1 MNRKRLISS
10 VMVSCIFA
18 SSLLCGCSEN
28 ASPAVTSGSSAVSS
42 ETAGSSQSQETS
54 AETTKEKTPAEIDQE
69 KLKETGRTQYRAEL
83 SIERPKTM
91 EEFVYVKGTQSIT
104 LRNDSSDVWKD
115 VVLREY
121 SPAILENEVWSESSS
136 LVSRPY
142 KYGDKQ
148 HTAIEKVSSDGKD
161 LAFEEQGDKTVVK
174 ITLDKEMA
182 PGEIRT
188 IDLSYTV
195 KVAYGSARQAFAQT
209 DYRTMNDP
217 KDSSRIIVALG
228 PILPTVPVYEN
239 GKWMADDYFDSGE
252 CFYTKCSDYNVTV
265 KVPDGFNLAA
275 SGKENKID
283 DNTFEVS
290 ALNMRDFALIAADSF
305 NYIEEQ
311 CNGKNIRVWY
321 YDTGNDIYKKAADFA
336 LKVSVDSM
344 KTFTEYYGE
353 YAYDDLDVVFAP
365 YLNGG
370 MEYPGMVRI
379 TEVFA
384 NFLSEADQSGEGDD
398 DVQVLRTDIVHEI
411 AHEWFYSSVGNDQFN
426 EPWLDEGFARFSELV
441 FMEKFGYKK
450 HAAAFCTQMKG
461 EYKGA
466 KKAPVD
472 VAASEC
478 SISFEGNDGD
488 KYSYG
493 WTVYS
498 GGALFLYDLRETMG
512 KEKFD
517 SFIHSWY
524 SDHMNSEVT
533 TKMFFTELFKV
544 DDSEA
549 VHKTVNKYFREK
561 SMP

>member
-1 MNRKRLISS
+1 
-10 VMVSCIFA
+10 MVSCIFV

-42 ETAGSSQSQETS
+42 ETAESSESSETS
-54 AETTKEKTPAEIDQE
+54 AETTKEKTPSEIDQE
-69 KLKETGRTQYRAEL
+69 KLKETGRSQYRAEL

-91 EEFVYVKGTQSIT
+91 EEFLYVKGTQSIT

-121 SPAILENEVWSESSS
+121 SPSILENEVWSDTNS

-142 KYGDKQ
+142 KDGDKQ

-161 LAFEEQGDKTVVK
+161 LTFEEQGDRTVVK

-195 KVAYGSARQAFAQT
+195 KVASGSARQAFAQA
-209 DYRTMNDP
+209 DLHTMNDP

-239 GKWMADDYFDSGE
+239 GKWMADEYFVGGE

-290 ALNMRDFALIAADSF
+290 ALNMRDFDLIAADSF
-305 NYIEEQ
+305 NYVEEQ
-311 CNGKNIRVWY
+311 CNDKNIRVWY
-321 YDTGNDIYKKAADFA
+321 YDTGNEDFKKAADFA
-336 LKVSVDSM
+336 LKISIDSM
-344 KTFTEYYGE
+344 KAYTEYYGE

-365 YLNGG
+365 YINAGT
-370 MEYPGMVRI
+370 EYPGMVRI
-379 TEVFA
+379 AEVYASF
-384 NFLSEADQSGEGDD
+384 FSEANQSGEGNEI
-398 DVQVLRTDIVHEI
+398 VQALREIISHEI

-441 FMEKFGYKK
+441 FMEKYGYKN
-450 HAAAFCTQMKG
+450 HAEAFCTQTKKM
-461 EYKGA
+461 YKDA
-466 KKAPVD
+466 KKAPID
-472 VAASEC
+472 VSVSEC
-478 SISFEGNDGD
+478 SIGFEDDDGD

-544 DDSEA
+544 DDSDA